1 MRRPLIRRSRS
12 AAGLS
17 AIAVLALV
25 LTSVGCG
32 PRLLNLSFPPMAV
45 QAAGPKPPPLIQA
58 RELIHISDRVVFEV
72 NSATLKSASNTVLD
86 QVVEVLKK
94 NADIALVEVQGH
106 TDASGVAEKNQTL
119 SQQRAEAVVAY
130 MTETGGVAAERL
142 RAKGFGQDKPVADN
156 DSAEGKQKNR
166 RVEFHIIK
174 RAPKGGE

>member
-1 MRRPLIRRSRS
+1 MQMPLATQQLGATALRSV
-12 AAGLS
+12 
-17 AIAVLALV
+17 AVLALV
-25 LTSVGCG
+25 LASVGCG
-32 PRLLNLSFPPMAV
+32 PRLLNLSFPPMKV
-45 QAAGPKPPPLIQA
+45 QAAGPKPPPPPPKTEQ
-58 RELIHISDRVVFEV
+58 IHITERVVFEV
-72 NSATLKSASNTVLD
+72 NSATLKSASNKVLD

-106 TDASGVAEKNQTL
+106 TDASGTPEKNQLL

-130 MTETGGVAAERL
+130 MTKSGGVAAERL
-142 RAKGFGQDKPVADN
+142 RAKGFGQDKPLADN